1 MSSKLNERLQIAG
14 NVGIIIGLLLVGVQ
28 LSQNSS
34 LLKTQLLFEESG
46 RLMMLET
53 QYIGENAAEI
63 WAKSIEDPAGL
74 TLAEQRVMEALLW
87 SVTEQWRATRM
98 LVDLGLL
105 EDNEWRP
112 RVDADTE
119 FMFGNRYA
127 AAWWANFTSNGN
139 ASLPA
144 DLVDA
149 INDGLATA
157 DPNFTPNH
165 FRRLRDAINDDQ
177 GTADLDSE

>member
-74 TLAEQRVMEALLW
+74 TLV
-87 SVTEQWRATRM
+87 ATCDGSLIVECHRT
-98 LVDLGLL
+98 V
-105 EDNEWRP
+105 
-112 RVDADTE
+112 ASH
-119 FMFGNRYA
+119 
-127 AAWWANFTSNGN
+127 ANAG
-139 ASLPA
+139 
-144 DLVDA
+144 
-149 INDGLATA
+149 
-157 DPNFTPNH
+157 
-165 FRRLRDAINDDQ
+165 
-177 GTADLDSE
+177 